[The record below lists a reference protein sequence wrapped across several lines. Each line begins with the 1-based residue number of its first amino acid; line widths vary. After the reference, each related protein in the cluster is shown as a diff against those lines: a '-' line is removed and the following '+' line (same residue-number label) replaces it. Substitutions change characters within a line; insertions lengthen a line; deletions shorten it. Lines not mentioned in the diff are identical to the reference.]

1 MNGIAYR
8 RITPLTTLSMRIL
21 VVEDEPKLAAVI
33 QKGLETKGYAVDTIH
48 DGQEALTRILVHAI
62 DYDLIILDLMLPTK
76 TGNEICRE
84 ARTANVTTPIL
95 ILTARNETEHK
106 VELLLSGAD
115 DYMVKPFSFD
125 ELLAR
130 IQAILRRPS
139 ESLPTKLTGG
149 DLELDPV
156 AHTLKKDGQDVPLTL
171 KEFTIIEYFLRH
183 QNQVVNRE
191 DLLTHLWDFN
201 YESFSNVVDVH
212 IKNLRQKLDTKD
224 APSILETIRG
234 IGYRLRV

>member
-1 MNGIAYR
+1 
-8 RITPLTTLSMRIL
+8 MRIL
-21 VVEDEPKLAAVI
+21 VVEDEPKLAAVV
-33 QKGLETKGYAVDTIH
+33 QKGLEAKGYAVDTLG
-48 DGQEALTRILVHAI
+48 DGKEALTRILVHGG
-62 DYDLIILDLMLPTK
+62 DYDLVILDLMLPSL

-84 ARTANVTTPIL
+84 VRAKGVTTPLL

-125 ELLAR
+125 ELVAR

-139 ESLPTKLTGG
+139 ETLPTVLRGG

-156 AHTLKKDGQDVPLTL
+156 AHTLKQNGKDIPLTL
-171 KEFTIIEYFLRH
+171 KEFRIVEYFLRH
-183 QNQVVNRE
+183 PNQVINRE

-201 YESFSNVVDVH
+201 YEAFSNVVDVH
-212 IKNLRQKLDTKD
+212 IKNLRRKLDPHD

-234 IGYRLRV
+234 IGYRLRI